1 MIDAPQHNKDMKKN
15 KNVKLFFIWFGGV
28 ILFFVL
34 IWAIAFHNV
43 IFMSVFAPMFE
54 NVNRKVFENTKS
66 YNQGM
71 IQELQN
77 MQFEYLR
84 TTDKEGKAAMA
95 TVILQ
100 RVADFPPERLPLD
113 LRSFIENIKRERG
126 IY

>member
-1 MIDAPQHNKDMKKN
+1 MKT
-15 KNVKLFFIWFGGV
+15 FFMWLGGV
-28 ILFFVL
+28 ILFFAL
-34 IWAIAFHNV
+34 IWALALHSVVFQ
-43 IFMSVFAPMFE
+43 SVFAPMFE
-54 NVNRKVFENTKS
+54 NVNRQVFENTKS

-84 TTDKEGKAAMA
+84 STDKEGKAAMA

-100 RVADFPPERLPLD
+100 RAADFPPERLPLD

-126 IY
+126 MY

>member
-1 MIDAPQHNKDMKKN
+1 MFKLIMVIIGGILLLFAIMWGLALHN
-15 KNVKLFFIWFGGV
+15 
-28 ILFFVL
+28 
-34 IWAIAFHNV
+34 IAFQ
-43 IFMSVFAPMFE
+43 SVFRPMQE
-54 NVNRKVFENTKS
+54 NVNRQVFENTKS

-84 TTDKEGKAAMA
+84 TTDKEGKASMA

-100 RVADFPPERLPLD
+100 RAADFPPERLPSD

-126 IY
+126 TY

>member
-1 MIDAPQHNKDMKKN
+1 MFKYIMLAIGG
-15 KNVKLFFIWFGGV
+15 FILLLAFGWF
-28 ILFFVL
+28 LAL
-34 IWAIAFHNV
+34 HDIAFQT
-43 IFMSVFAPMFE
+43 VFRPMQE

-84 TTDKEGKAAMA
+84 STDKEGKAAMA

-100 RVADFPPERLPLD
+100 RAADFPPERLPLD
-113 LRSFIENIKRERG
+113 LRSFIENLKRERG
-126 IY
+126 MY